1 MVGSQRL
8 SSPPLNMQC
17 ALSSPYL
24 GWSGRGAHALACV
37 LVVTFFSELGQHN
50 VSYFSLISFPVL
62 GAIDRVALNIPIILW
77 NRDVLFGMTHCR
89 KSPQI
94 TLVMLHEVVLS
105 DSMAPLN
112 GLHVFLSWMDA
123 TPLSSQQYK
132 RWCREGS
139 SSKTIDTDIISI
151 HPLCLQ

>member
-8 SSPPLNMQC
+8 SSQPLNMQC

-24 GWSGRGAHALACV
+24 GWSGRGARALACA
-37 LVVTFFSELGQHN
+37 LVVAFFSELGQHK

-62 GAIDRVALNIPIILW
+62 GATDRVALDTPIISW
-77 NRDVLFGMTHCR
+77 NRDVSFGMTHCR

-94 TLVMLHEVVLS
+94 TLVTLLKAVLS

-112 GLHVFLSWMDA
+112 GFRVF
-123 TPLSSQQYK
+123 
-132 RWCREGS
+132 
-139 SSKTIDTDIISI
+139 
-151 HPLCLQ
+151 